1 MKQITVAVVGNPN
14 CGKTTLFNALTG
26 SRQKVGNWPGVTVE
40 KKTGTMMLDGVPAT
54 LVDLPGTYSLGSS
67 DTSLDERI
75 ALDYAVS
82 GQADVLVNIVDAS
95 NLERH
100 LYLTTQLLEMRV
112 PMLVVLNMMD
122 VARQNGI
129 TIDVDALAAQLC
141 CPVVPVIAAK
151 GTGLEAMK
159 RAIAKVAA
167 SKALP
172 GAFCRYDAP
181 VERAVERLAP
191 RLPEAPADPRWQLM
205 QIFDGDRSRLA
216 ALPPA
221 LAANIGEAMA
231 DLEDECGEDLDIL
244 IADRRYAFAGM
255 AVAASVERPHEAS
268 QSLTDRID
276 LIVLHRV
283 LGIPI
288 FLAVMYL
295 MFMWTINV
303 GSAFIDFFDL
313 SVGAILVDGLGH
325 AMRSAGSPEWLAVL
339 IADGIGGGIQTV
351 ATFIPVIA
359 FLYIF
364 LSILEDSG
372 YLARAAF
379 VMDRFMRM
387 AGLPGKAFVP
397 LIVGFGCNV
406 PAIMGT
412 RTLDNDS
419 DRKTAIM
426 MAPFMSCGARL
437 PVYALF
443 AAAFFPAN
451 GQNLVF
457 GLYLTGIAVAIMTG
471 YIMKMTVTRGHAS
484 PLVMELPPYHMP
496 TLRNVALHTWE
507 RLKGFVLRAGRVI
520 VLMVAFLSIVNAVD
534 TSGNFGHADS
544 ESSILAV
551 ASRTAAPVFAPM
563 GLDERNW
570 PAIVGIVTGV
580 FAKEAVVG
588 TLDSLYGALARDA
601 SSEAPE
607 EPQTTLQIIEGGLK
621 DALASIPANLAAV
634 AGTATD
640 PLGLDVGNVESLDA
654 AAAEQAV
661 QTGTFSEMQARFSGS
676 AGAFAYMLFILLYTP
691 CVAATG
697 AIYREAGARW
707 MTAALVWTTGIAYGA
722 SVMAYQVATFAD
734 APLRASGLIAGV
746 LAAFALTI
754 LALRYHSARHH
765 HRVLA
770 LATTGGD

>member
-40 KKTGTMMLDGVPAT
+40 KKTGTMLLDGVPAT
-54 LVDLPGTYSLGSS
+54 LVDLPGTYSLGSLE
-67 DTSLDERI
+67 TSLDERI

-82 GQADVLVNIVDAS
+82 GAADVLVNIVDAS

-122 VARQNGI
+122 VARQNGVE
-129 TIDVDALAAQLC
+129 IDIEALAAQLG

-151 GTGLEAMK
+151 GTGLDAMK
-159 RAIAKVAA
+159 RAIAEVAA
-167 SKALP
+167 TKAVP
-172 GAFCRYDAP
+172 KGFCRYDAAIESAI
-181 VERAVERLAP
+181 ERFAP
-191 RLPEAPADPRWQLM
+191 LLPEAAADRRWQVI
-205 QIFDGDRSRLA
+205 QVFDGDRSRLA

-221 LAANIGEAMA
+221 LAAEIGSAMA
-231 DLEDECGEDLDIL
+231 ELEDECGEDLDIL
-244 IADRRYAFAGM
+244 IADRRYAFAGK
-255 AVAASVERPHEAS
+255 AVAASVERPREAS

-276 LIVLHRV
+276 RIVLHRV

-313 SVGAILVDGLGH
+313 SVGAVLVDGLGH

-351 ATFIPVIA
+351 ATFIPIIA

-443 AAAFFPAN
+443 AAAFFPTN

-471 YIMKMTVTRGHAS
+471 YIMKMTITRGHVS

-520 VLMVAFLSIVNAVD
+520 VLMVAFLSIVNAMD
-534 TSGNFGHADS
+534 TSGNFGNGNSDR
-544 ESSILAV
+544 SILAV

-601 SSEAPE
+601 ASAAPE
-607 EPQTTLQIIEGGLK
+607 EPQTTLEIIGSGLK
-621 DALASIPANLAAV
+621 DALASVPANLAEV
-634 AGTATD
+634 AGKAAD
-640 PLGLDVGNVESLDA
+640 PLGLDIGDVDSPDV

-661 QTGTFSEMQARFSGS
+661 ETGTFAEMQARFSGS

-722 SVMAYQVATFAD
+722 SVMAYQIATFAE
-734 APLRASGLIAGV
+734 APLHSAGWIAGI
-746 LAAFALTI
+746 LAVFALTVI
-754 LALRYHSARHH
+754 ALRRSSARQ
-765 HRVLA
+765 HRPSA
-770 LATTGGD
+770 LAAAGEL

>member
-40 KKTGTMMLDGVPAT
+40 KKTGTMLLGGVPAT
-54 LVDLPGTYSLGSS
+54 LVDLPGTYSLGSLE
-67 DTSLDERI
+67 TSLDERI

-82 GQADVLVNIVDAS
+82 GAADVLVNIVDAS

-122 VARQNGI
+122 VARQNGVE
-129 TIDVDALAAQLC
+129 IDIDALAAHLG

-151 GTGLEAMK
+151 GTGLDAMK
-159 RAIAKVAA
+159 RAIAEVAA
-167 SKALP
+167 SRAVP
-172 GAFCRYDAP
+172 HAFCRYD
-181 VERAVERLAP
+181 VAVERTIESFID
-191 RLPEAPADPRWQLM
+191 RMPENAADRRWQLV
-205 QIFDGDRSRLA
+205 QIFDGDRSRLV

-221 LAANIGEAMA
+221 LVADIDAAMA
-231 DLEDECGEDLDIL
+231 ALEDECGEDLDIL
-244 IADRRYAFAGM
+244 IADRRYAFAGK
-255 AVAASVERPHEAS
+255 AVAASVERPREAS

-276 LIVLHRV
+276 RIVLHRV

-313 SVGAILVDGLGH
+313 GVGAVLVDGLGH

-339 IADGIGGGIQTV
+339 VADGIGGGIQTV

-443 AAAFFPAN
+443 AAAFFPTN

-471 YIMKMTVTRGHAS
+471 YIMKMTITRGHVS
-484 PLVMELPPYHMP
+484 PLVMELPPYHLP
-496 TLRNVALHTWE
+496 TFRNVALHTWE

-520 VLMVAFLSIVNAVD
+520 VLMVAFLSVVNSMD
-534 TSGNFGHADS
+534 TSGNFGHAESD
-544 ESSILAV
+544 SSILAFV
-551 ASRTAAPVFAPM
+551 SRTAAPVFAPM

-601 SSEAPE
+601 ASEALE
-607 EPQTTLQIIEGGLK
+607 EPRTTLEIIESGLR
-621 DALASIPANLAAV
+621 DAVASVPANLADL
-634 AGTATD
+634 AGKITD
-640 PLGLDVGNVESLDA
+640 PLGLSIGDVTSPDA
-654 AAAEQAV
+654 AAAELAV
-661 QTGTFSEMQARFSGS
+661 ERATFAEMQARFAGS

-707 MTAALVWTTGIAYGA
+707 MTAALAWTTGIAYGA
-722 SVMAYQVATFAD
+722 SIMAYQIATFSE
-734 APLRASGLIAGV
+734 APAHAAGWIAGV

-754 LALRYHSARHH
+754 VALRHNSARHH
-765 HRVLA
+765 RSIA
-770 LATTGGD
+770 LAKAGGR

>member
-40 KKTGTMMLDGVPAT
+40 KKTGTMMLDGQPAT
-54 LVDLPGTYSLGSS
+54 LVDLPGTYSLGSL

-82 GQADVLVNIVDAS
+82 GAADVLVNIVDAS

-122 VARQNGI
+122 VARQNGVK
-129 TIDVDALAAQLC
+129 IDIEALSAHLG
-141 CPVVPVIAAK
+141 CPVVPVVAAK
-151 GTGLEAMK
+151 GTGLETMK
-159 RAIAKVAA
+159 RAIAEVAA
-167 SKALP
+167 AKAVP
-172 GAFCRYDAP
+172 QAFCRYDAQ
-181 VERAVERLAP
+181 VEKAIESFVD
-191 RLPEAPADPRWQLM
+191 RLPEGAADRRWQLV

-216 ALPPA
+216 ALPA
-221 LAANIGEAMA
+221 DLSAEIGSAMA
-231 DLEDECGEDLDIL
+231 ELEDGCGEDLDIL
-244 IADRRYAFAGM
+244 IADRRYAFAGK
-255 AVAASVERPHEAS
+255 AVAASVERPREVS

-276 LIVLHRV
+276 RVVLHRV

-325 AMRSAGSPEWLAVL
+325 ALRTAGSPEWLAVL

-443 AAAFFPAN
+443 AAAFFPTN

-496 TLRNVALHTWE
+496 TLRNVVFHTWE

-520 VLMVAFLSIVNAVD
+520 VLMVAFLSIVNAMD
-534 TSGNFGHADS
+534 TSGNFGNADS
-544 ESSILAV
+544 DRSILAV
-551 ASRTAAPVFAPM
+551 ASKAAAPVFEPM

-601 SSEAPE
+601 AGQAPE
-607 EPQTTLQIIEGGLK
+607 EENTTLQIIGSGLS
-621 DALASIPANLAAV
+621 DALASVPANLAEV
-634 AGTATD
+634 VGKATD
-640 PLGLDVGNVESLDA
+640 PLGLNIGAVDNPDT

-661 QTGTFSEMQARFSGS
+661 ATGTFAEMRARFAGT

-707 MTAALVWTTGIAYGA
+707 MSAALVWTTGIAYGA
-722 SVMAYQVATFAD
+722 AVMAYQIATFAES
-734 APLRASGLIAGV
+734 PLRASLWICG
-746 LAAFALTI
+746 I
-754 LALRYHSARHH
+754 LAVFAVTIIALRRSSSPPRAP
-765 HRVLA
+765 LA
-770 LATTGGD
+770 LAGTGEV

>member
-1 MKQITVAVVGNPN
+1 MNQLTAAVVGNPN

-40 KKTGTMMLDGVPAT
+40 KKTGTMLLDDKPAT
-54 LVDLPGTYSLGSS
+54 LVDLPGTYSLGSAE
-67 DTSLDERI
+67 TSLDERI
-75 ALDYAVS
+75 ALDYAIS
-82 GQADVLVNIVDAS
+82 GAADVLINIVDAS

-129 TIDVDALAAQLC
+129 SIDVDALAAHLG
-141 CPVVPVIAAK
+141 CPVVPVAAAK
-151 GTGLEAMK
+151 GTGLEEMK
-159 RAIAKVAA
+159 RAIAEVAA
-167 SKALP
+167 SRAVP
-172 GAFCRYDAP
+172 HCFCHYDAP
-181 VERAVERLAP
+181 VEKAVTRFAS
-191 RLPEAPADPRWQLM
+191 RLPDASVDRRWQLI
-205 QIFDGDRSRLA
+205 QIFDGDHARLA
-216 ALPPA
+216 ALPSD
-221 LAANIGEAMA
+221 LAAEIGDCFA
-231 DLEDECGEDLDIL
+231 DLEEACGEDLDIL
-244 IADRRYAFAGM
+244 IADRRYAFAGK
-255 AVAASVERPHEAS
+255 AVAASVERPREAS
-268 QSLTDRID
+268 RSMTDRID
-276 LIVLHRV
+276 RVVLHRV

-288 FLAVMYL
+288 FLAIMYL

-303 GSAFIDFFDL
+303 GSAFIDFFDIG
-313 SVGAILVDGLGH
+313 VGAVLVDGLGH
-325 AMRSAGSPEWLAVL
+325 AMRSAGSPDWLVVL
-339 IADGIGGGIQTV
+339 LADGVGGGIRTV
-351 ATFIPVIA
+351 ATFIPIIA

-443 AAAFFPAN
+443 AAAFFPTN

-457 GLYLTGIAVAIMTG
+457 GLYITGIAVAILTG
-471 YIMKMTVTRGHAS
+471 YLMKMTVTRGHSS
-484 PLVMELPPYHMP
+484 PLVMELPPYHLP
-496 TLRNVALHTWE
+496 RFRNVVLHTWE
-507 RLKGFVLRAGRVI
+507 RLKGFVLSAGRVI
-520 VLMVAFLSIVNAVD
+520 VLMVAFLSFVNAMD
-534 TSGNFGHADS
+534 TEGNFGTGKSDAS
-544 ESSILAV
+544 LLAA
-551 ASRTAAPVFAPM
+551 ASRAAAPVFHPM
-563 GLDERNW
+563 GLDEGNW

-601 SSEAPE
+601 VSAAPQE
-607 EPQTTLQIIEGGLK
+607 QRTTLQIIGNGLK
-621 DALASIPANLAAV
+621 DALASIPTNLAAV
-634 AGTATD
+634 AGKAVD
-640 PLGLDVGNVESLDA
+640 PLGLDIGHVNSPDA

-661 QTGTFSEMQARFSGS
+661 EKGTFSEMQARFSGA

-707 MTAALVWTTGIAYGA
+707 MMAALAWTTGIAYGA
-722 SVMAYQVATFAD
+722 AVIAYQIATFD
-734 APLRASGLIAGV
+734 KAPLQAAGWIAGV
-746 LAAFALTI
+746 IAAFALTV
-754 LALRYHSARHH
+754 ATLRYNSARP
-765 HRVLA
+765 HRTLA
-770 LATTGGD
+770 VTTEGER

>member
-54 LVDLPGTYSLGSS
+54 LVDLPGTYSLGSLE
-67 DTSLDERI
+67 TSLDERI

-82 GQADVLVNIVDAS
+82 GTADVLVNIVDAS

-129 TIDVDALAAQLC
+129 KVDVDALAAQLG

-151 GTGLEAMK
+151 GTGLDVMK
-159 RAIAKVAA
+159 RVIADVAA
-167 SKALP
+167 TKAVP
-172 GAFCRYDAP
+172 QGFCRYDA
-181 VERAVERLAP
+181 AVEGTIDRFLE
-191 RLPEAPADPRWQLM
+191 RLPENAADRRWQM
-205 QIFDGDRSRLA
+205 VQIFDGDRSRLA
-216 ALPPA
+216 ALPPT
-221 LAANIGEAMA
+221 LAADIGAAMA
-231 DLEDECGEDLDIL
+231 ELEDECGEDLDIL
-244 IADRRYAFAGM
+244 IADRRYAFAGK
-255 AVAASVERPHEAS
+255 AVAASVERPREAS
-268 QSLTDRID
+268 QSVTDRID
-276 LIVLHRV
+276 RIVLHRV

-313 SVGAILVDGLGH
+313 SVGAVLVDGLGH

-387 AGLPGKAFVP
+387 ARLPGKAFVP

-443 AAAFFPAN
+443 AAAFFPTN

-457 GLYLTGIAVAIMTG
+457 GLYITGIAVAIMTG
-471 YIMKMTVTRGHAS
+471 YIMKMTVTRGQAS
-484 PLVMELPPYHMP
+484 PLVMELPPYHLP
-496 TLRNVALHTWE
+496 TLRNVSLHTWE

-520 VLMVAFLSIVNAVD
+520 VVMVAFLSLVSAMD
-534 TSGNFGHADS
+534 TSGNFGNGNSDR
-544 ESSILAV
+544 SILAV
-551 ASRTAAPVFAPM
+551 ASRTAAPIFAPM

-601 SSEAPE
+601 AGEAAQ
-607 EPQTTLQIIEGGLK
+607 EPQTTLQIIEDGLAE
-621 DALASIPANLAAV
+621 ALASIPANLADV
-634 AGTATD
+634 AGKATD
-640 PLGLDVGNVESLDA
+640 PLGLDIGDVDSPDA

-661 QTGTFSEMQARFSGS
+661 ETGTFAEMQARFAGA

-722 SVMAYQVATFAD
+722 SVMAYQIATFSEQ
-734 APLRASGLIAGV
+734 PLHAAGWIAGILTV
-746 LAAFALTI
+746 FALTVI
-754 LALRYHSARHH
+754 ALRRTSARG
-765 HRVLA
+765 HRQPA
-770 LATTGGD
+770 LVAAGDL

>member
-1 MKQITVAVVGNPN
+1 MIQLNVNGKQQRVDVEADTPLLWALRD
-14 CGKTTLFNALTG
+14 TLLLTG
-26 SRQKVGNWPGVTVE
+26 TKYGCGAGLCGACTVHVNGQPVRSCITPVSDVAGKKISTIEVADNTRVGKAVQEAWR
-40 KKTGTMMLDGVPAT
+40 KLDVVQCGYCQS
-54 LVDLPGTYSLGSS
+54 GQIMS
-67 DTSLDERI
+67 
-75 ALDYAVS
+75 AVS
-82 GQADVLVNIVDAS
+82 LLNTKKHPTDADIDA
-95 NLERH
+95 
-100 LYLTTQLLEMRV
+100 
-112 PMLVVLNMMD
+112 
-122 VARQNGI
+122 
-129 TIDVDALAAQLC
+129 
-141 CPVVPVIAAK
+141 
-151 GTGLEAMK
+151 
-159 RAIAKVAA
+159 
-167 SKALP
+167 
-172 GAFCRYDAP
+172 
-181 VERAVERLAP
+181 
-191 RLPEAPADPRWQLM
+191 
-205 QIFDGDRSRLA
+205 
-216 ALPPA
+216 
-221 LAANIGEAMA
+221 AMA
-231 DLEDECGEDLDIL
+231 ALEDECGEDLDIL
-244 IADRRYAFAGM
+244 IADRRYAFAGK
-255 AVAASVERPHEAS
+255 AVAASVERPREAS

-276 LIVLHRV
+276 RVVLHRV

-288 FLAVMYL
+288 FLAIMYL

-313 SVGAILVDGLGH
+313 AVGAVLVDGLGH
-325 AMRSAGSPEWLAVL
+325 AMRAAGSPEWLAVL

-412 RTLDNDS
+412 RTLDKDS

-443 AAAFFPAN
+443 AAAFVPTN

-457 GLYLTGIAVAIMTG
+457 GLYLAGIGVAIMTG

-496 TLRNVALHTWE
+496 TLRNVVFHTWE

-520 VLMVAFLSIVNAVD
+520 VLMVAFLSIVNAMD
-534 TSGNFGHADS
+534 TSGNFGNADS
-544 ESSILAV
+544 DRSILAV
-551 ASRTAAPVFAPM
+551 ASKAAAPVFEPM

-601 SSEAPE
+601 AGQAPE
-607 EPQTTLQIIEGGLK
+607 EEKTTLEIIGSGLSE
-621 DALASIPANLAAV
+621 ALASIPANLADV

-640 PLGLDVGNVESLDA
+640 PLGLDIGAVDSPDA

-661 QTGTFSEMQARFSGS
+661 TTGTFAEMQARFAGT

-722 SVMAYQVATFAD
+722 AVMAYQIATFAES
-734 APLRASGLIAGV
+734 PMRASLWICG
-746 LAAFALTI
+746 I
-754 LALRYHSARHH
+754 LAVFAVTIIALRRSSSPPRAP
-765 HRVLA
+765 LA
-770 LATTGGD
+770 LAGTGEV

>member
-1 MKQITVAVVGNPN
+1 G
-14 CGKTTLFNALTG
+14 
-26 SRQKVGNWPGVTVE
+26 
-40 KKTGTMMLDGVPAT
+40 
-54 LVDLPGTYSLGSS
+54 
-67 DTSLDERI
+67 
-75 ALDYAVS
+75 
-82 GQADVLVNIVDAS
+82 
-95 NLERH
+95 
-100 LYLTTQLLEMRV
+100 
-112 PMLVVLNMMD
+112 
-122 VARQNGI
+122 
-129 TIDVDALAAQLC
+129 
-141 CPVVPVIAAK
+141 
-151 GTGLEAMK
+151 
-159 RAIAKVAA
+159 
-167 SKALP
+167 
-172 GAFCRYDAP
+172 FCRYDAP
-181 VERAVERLAP
+181 IERAVERFSPL
-191 RLPEAPADPRWQLM
+191 LPEAVADRRWQLM

-221 LAANIGEAMA
+221 LAADIAAAMVE
-231 DLEDECGEDLDIL
+231 LEDECGEDLDIL
-244 IADRRYAFAGM
+244 IADRRYAFAGK
-255 AVAASVERPHEAS
+255 AVAASVERPREAS

-276 LIVLHRV
+276 RIVLHRV

-313 SVGAILVDGLGH
+313 AVGAVLVDGLGH

-339 IADGIGGGIQTV
+339 VADGIGGGIQTV
-351 ATFIPVIA
+351 ATFIPIIA

-443 AAAFFPAN
+443 AAAFFPTN
-451 GQNLVF
+451 GKNLVF

-471 YIMKMTVTRGHAS
+471 YIMKMTITRGHVS

-520 VLMVAFLSIVNAVD
+520 VLMVAFLSVVNAMD
-534 TSGNFGHADS
+534 TSGNFGHA
-544 ESSILAV
+544 ESDGSILAV
-551 ASRTAAPVFAPM
+551 ASRAAAPVFAPM

-601 SSEAPE
+601 ASEAPE
-607 EPQTTLQIIEGGLK
+607 EPRTTLEIMKSGLR
-621 DALASIPANLAAV
+621 DAVASVPANLADL
-634 AGTATD
+634 AGKITD
-640 PLGLDVGNVESLDA
+640 PLGLDIGDVTSPDA
-654 AAAEQAV
+654 AAAAQAV
-661 QTGTFSEMQARFSGS
+661 ERATFAEMQARFSGS

-707 MTAALVWTTGIAYGA
+707 MTAALVWTTGIAYGV
-722 SVMAYQVATFAD
+722 SVMAYQIANFSVQPVHAA
-734 APLRASGLIAGV
+734 GWIAGV
-746 LAAFALTI
+746 LAAFALTV
-754 LALRYHSARHH
+754 LALRHKSGRHH
-765 HRVLA
+765 GA
-770 LATTGGD
+770 AAPAKTGGL

>member
-1 MKQITVAVVGNPN
+1 MKQMTVAVVGNPN

-40 KKTGTMMLDGVPAT
+40 KKTGTMMLAGKAAT
-54 LVDLPGTYSLGSS
+54 LVDLPGTYSIGSLE
-67 DTSLDERI
+67 TSLDERI
-75 ALDYAVS
+75 ALDFAVS
-82 GQADVLVNIVDAS
+82 GEADVLVNIVDAS

-122 VARQNGI
+122 VARQNGVK
-129 TIDVDALAAQLC
+129 IDIEALAAQLG
-141 CPVVPVIAAK
+141 CPVVPIVAAK
-151 GTGLEAMK
+151 GTGLEAMQK
-159 RAIAKVAA
+159 AIADVAA
-167 SKALP
+167 SGRVP
-172 GAFCRYDAP
+172 SGYCHYDAA
-181 VERAVERLAP
+181 VEKAVERLAP
-191 RLPEAPADPRWQLM
+191 RLPESPADPRWRLL
-205 QIFDGDRSRLA
+205 QIFDGDRSRLDG
-216 ALPPA
+216 LPGTLGA
-221 LAANIGEAMA
+221 EIAETLAE
-231 DLEDECGEDLDIL
+231 LEDECGEDLDIL
-244 IADRRYAFAGM
+244 IADRRYAFAGRV
-255 AVAASVERPHEAS
+255 VAASVERPRIAS

-276 LIVLHRV
+276 RIVLHRA

-303 GSAFIDFFDL
+303 GSAFIDFFDIG
-313 SVGAILVDGLGH
+313 VGAVLVDGLGH
-325 AMRSAGSPEWLAVL
+325 AMRSAGSPEWLTVL
-339 IADGIGGGIQTV
+339 IANGIGGGIQTV

-412 RTLDNDS
+412 RTLDNES

-457 GLYLTGIAVAIMTG
+457 GLYLAGIAVAIFTG
-471 YIMKMTVTRGHAS
+471 YIMKMTLTHGQVS

-496 TLRNVALHTWE
+496 TLRNVVMHTWE
-507 RLKGFVLRAGRVI
+507 RLKGFVLRAGKVI
-520 VLMVAFLSIVNAVD
+520 VLMVAFLSIVSAMD
-534 TSGNFGHADS
+534 TQGNFGSA
-544 ESSILAV
+544 ESDRSILAV
-551 ASRTAAPVFAPM
+551 ASKAAAPVFQPM

-601 SSEAPE
+601 APEAPE
-607 EPQTTLQIIEGGLK
+607 EPQSTTQIIVEG
-621 DALASIPANLAAV
+621 LARAAASVPANLAAL
-634 AGTATD
+634 TTRITD
-640 PLGLDVGNVESLDA
+640 PLGIDIGDVTSTEA
-654 AAAEQAV
+654 AAAEQEV
-661 QTGTFSEMQARFSGS
+661 KTGTFAEMQARFAGS
-676 AGAFAYMLFILLYTP
+676 AGAFAYLLFILLYTP

-707 MTAALVWTTGIAYGA
+707 MTATVAWTTGIAYGSA
-722 SVMAYQVATFAD
+722 VIAYQTATFAE
-734 APLRASGLIAGV
+734 APLRASLWITAI
-746 LAAFALTI
+746 LAAFASTI
-754 LALRYHSARHH
+754 LALRHTSARL
-765 HRVLA
+765 RRPVLA
-770 LATTGGD
+770 KAGAV